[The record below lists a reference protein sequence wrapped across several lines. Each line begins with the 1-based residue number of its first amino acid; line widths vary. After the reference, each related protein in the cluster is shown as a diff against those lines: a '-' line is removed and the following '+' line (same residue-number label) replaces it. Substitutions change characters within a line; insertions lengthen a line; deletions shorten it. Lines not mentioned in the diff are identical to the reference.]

1 MVSFRITD
9 RDLTEG
15 KKMEFAITVAVVVA
29 AAITIYANVR
39 KDSAE
44 RQQDKDWT
52 ITKARDKQ

>member
-1 MVSFRITD
+1 MVLFRTTD

-29 AAITIYANVR
+29 AAITVYANIR
-39 KDSAE
+39 KDSAQ

-52 ITKARDKQ
+52 GDPR